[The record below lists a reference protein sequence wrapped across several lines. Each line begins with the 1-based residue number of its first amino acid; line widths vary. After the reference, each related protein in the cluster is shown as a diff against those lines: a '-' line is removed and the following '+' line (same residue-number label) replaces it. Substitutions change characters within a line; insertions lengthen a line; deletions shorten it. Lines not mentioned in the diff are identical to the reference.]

1 MRSIGALAD
10 TISTGTEAMSGATNG
25 VGTRT
30 KSTSKGTD
38 TLSVAA
44 RGLLDGA
51 HDFRS
56 GTV

>member
-25 VGTRT
+25 VGTCA

-38 TLSVAA
+38 TFSGAA

-56 GTV
+56 RTV